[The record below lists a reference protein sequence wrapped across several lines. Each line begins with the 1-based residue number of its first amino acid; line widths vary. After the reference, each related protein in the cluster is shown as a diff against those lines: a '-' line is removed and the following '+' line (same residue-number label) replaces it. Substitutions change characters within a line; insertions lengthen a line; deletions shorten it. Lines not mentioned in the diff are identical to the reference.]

1 MFAQV
6 MSFED
11 SDDGV
16 DAGIA
21 HVIDEVVPAVAAT
34 PGVRGVWL
42 VDRERGR
49 RITVMLCDSEDA
61 QSAVFAAVAQR
72 READPDRHRPS
83 PASLERMEVYAH
95 ALD

>member
-1 MFAQV
+1 VFAQV

-11 SDDGV
+11 ESGGDV

-42 VDRERGR
+42 VDRERGK
-49 RITVMLCDSEDA
+49 RITVLLCDDEDA
-61 QSAVFAAVAQR
+61 QNAAFAAIAER
-72 READPDRHRPS
+72 READPGRRRPP
-83 PASLERMEVYAH
+83 PASVARMEIYAQ
-95 ALD
+95 AL

>member
-6 MSFED
+6 MTFED
-11 SDDGV
+11 DDV

-61 QSAVFAAVAQR
+61 QDAVFAAVAQR
-72 READPDRHRPS
+72 READPDRPRPA
-83 PASLERMEVYAH
+83 PASVERMDVYAD
-95 ALD
+95 ALA